1 MKTRVVG
8 VRMTQQFYDEDM
20 ARQQVK
26 LAATPDMVAQRRAM
40 LDLLD
45 LKEGEH
51 VLDIG
56 SGNGIFAREM
66 LEIVTEAGH
75 VCGVDSAEPM
85 IRMATGLCP
94 NGRFLQGDATDLP
107 VEDLSFDVVTASQ
120 LLCFVADADKS
131 LLEMFRALKPG
142 GRLVIL
148 DSDWGSLV
156 WNCRDQDLMDR
167 AIRMLTGPY
176 ADAHVPRTLSRRL
189 VAAGFQIADRR
200 AFSVLNWQPD
210 ANSYSQ
216 QTVGFIK
223 PMMEASDNFTEDDW
237 DTWDADQ
244 KATAEAGNYMFSL
257 NRYIF
262 TAVKP

>member
-1 MKTRVVG
+1 M
-8 VRMTQQFYDEDM
+8 MQQFYDEDM

-26 LAATPDMVAQRRAM
+26 VAATPDMVAQRRFT

-51 VLDIG
+51 VLDVG

-66 LEIVTEAGH
+66 LETVTDAGH
-75 VCGVDSAEPM
+75 VCGVDNAEPM
-85 IRMATGLCP
+85 VGLATGLCP

-120 LLCFVADADKS
+120 VLCFVSDVDKALS
-131 LLEMFRALKPG
+131 EMFRALKRG
-142 GRLVIL
+142 SRLVIL

-156 WNCRDQDLMDR
+156 WNCRDRALMDR
-167 AIRMLTGPY
+167 VIAMMTGVY

-189 VAAGFQIADRR
+189 AAAGFEITGRR
-200 AFSVLNWQPD
+200 AFSVLNWEPD
-210 ANSYSQ
+210 ADSYSRQ
-216 QTVGFIK
+216 LVGFIK
-223 PMMEASDNFTEDDW
+223 PMMEAADDFTENDW

-244 KATAEAGNYMFSL
+244 TATAEAGEYMFSL

-262 TAVKP
+262 IVVKP

>member
-1 MKTRVVG
+1 MGVG
-8 VRMTQQFYDEDM
+8 VRMMQQFYDEDM

-26 LAATPDMVAQRRAM
+26 VAATPDMVAQRRVM

-51 VLDIG
+51 VLDVG

-66 LEIVTEAGH
+66 LETVTDSGH
-75 VCGVDSAEPM
+75 VCGIDSAEPM
-85 IRMATGLCP
+85 VVMATGLCP
-94 NGRFLQGDATDLP
+94 NGRFLRGDATALS

-120 LLCFVADADKS
+120 LLCFVSDVDKALS
-131 LLEMFRALKPG
+131 EMFRALKPG

-156 WNCRDQDLMDR
+156 WNCRDQALMDR
-167 AIRMLTGPY
+167 VITMMTGPY

-189 VAAGFQIADRR
+189 VAAGFQITDRR
-200 AFSVLNWQPD
+200 VFSVLNWQPD

-223 PMMEASDNFTEDDW
+223 PMMEAADEFNENDW
-237 DTWDADQ
+237 DAWDADQ
-244 KATAEAGNYMFSL
+244 MATAEAGEYMFSL

>member
-1 MKTRVVG
+1 MGVG
-8 VRMTQQFYDEDM
+8 VRMMQQFYDEDM

-26 LAATPDMVAQRRAM
+26 VAATPDMVAQRRVM

-51 VLDIG
+51 VLDVG

-66 LEIVTEAGH
+66 LETVTDSGH
-75 VCGVDSAEPM
+75 VCGIDSAEPM
-85 IRMATGLCP
+85 VVMAAGLCP
-94 NGRFLQGDATDLP
+94 NGRFLQGDATALP

-120 LLCFVADADKS
+120 LLCFVSDVDKALS
-131 LLEMFRALKPG
+131 EMFRALKPG

-156 WNCRDQDLMDR
+156 WNCRDQALMDR
-167 AIRMLTGPY
+167 VITMMTGPY

-189 VAAGFQIADRR
+189 VATGFQITDRR
-200 AFSVLNWQPD
+200 AFSVLNWEPD
-210 ANSYSQ
+210 ADSYSR
-216 QTVGFIK
+216 QTVGFLK
-223 PMMEASDNFTEDDW
+223 PMMEASDEFTEEDW

-244 KATAEAGNYMFSL
+244 TATAEAGEYMFSL
-257 NRYIF
+257 SRYIF

>member
-1 MKTRVVG
+1 
-8 VRMTQQFYDEDM
+8 MTQQFFDEDM
-20 ARQQVK
+20 ARQQER
-26 LAATPDMVAQRRAM
+26 LAATPDMVTQRRAM
-40 LDLLD
+40 LELLD

-51 VLDIG
+51 VLDVG

-66 LEIVTEAGH
+66 QEIVTDSGH

-85 IRMATGLCP
+85 VRMATGLCP
-94 NGRFLQGDATDLP
+94 NGRFLLGDTTDLP
-107 VEDLSFDVVTASQ
+107 ADDLSFDVVTASQ
-120 LLCFVADADKS
+120 LMCFVTDVDKALS
-131 LLEMFRALKPG
+131 EMFRASKPG

-156 WNCRDQDLMDR
+156 WNCRDQELMDR
-167 AIRMLTGPY
+167 AIRMLTAPY

-189 VAAGFQIADRR
+189 LAAGFQITDRC

-216 QTVGFIK
+216 QTVGFSK
-223 PMMEASDNFTEDDW
+223 PMMEASDDFTEDDW
-237 DTWDADQ
+237 EAWDADQ
-244 KATAEAGNYMFSL
+244 KATVEAGEYMFSL

>member
-1 MKTRVVG
+1 
-8 VRMTQQFYDEDM
+8 MTQQFYDEDM
-20 ARQQVK
+20 ARQQEK
-26 LAATPDMVAQRRAM
+26 LAATPDMLAQRRVM

-51 VLDIG
+51 VLDVG

-66 LEIVTEAGH
+66 LEIVSASGH

-85 IRMATGLCP
+85 VRMARGLCP

-120 LLCFVADADKS
+120 LLCFVRDVDKALS
-131 LLEMFRALKPG
+131 EMFRVLKAG
-142 GRLVIL
+142 GRAMIL

-156 WNCRDQDLMDR
+156 WNCRNRALMNR
-167 AIRMLTGPY
+167 VITMLTGPY

-189 VAAGFQIADRR
+189 VAVGFRITDRR
-200 AFSVLNWQPD
+200 AFSIVNWQPD
-210 ANSYSQ
+210 PDSYSR
-216 QTVGFIK
+216 QTMGFIK
-223 PMMEASDNFTEDDW
+223 PMMAASDEFSENDW
-237 DTWDADQ
+237 DAWDADQ
-244 KATAEAGNYMFSL
+244 TATAEAGEYMFSL

-262 TAVKP
+262 TAAKP

>member
-1 MKTRVVG
+1 M
-8 VRMTQQFYDEDM
+8 QHFYDEDM

-26 LAATPDMVAQRRAM
+26 VAATPDMVAQRRVT
-40 LDLLD
+40 LDLLN

-51 VLDIG
+51 VLDVG

-66 LEIVTEAGH
+66 LELVTNAGH

-85 IRMATGLCP
+85 VGLATGLCP

-120 LLCFVADADKS
+120 LLCFVSDVDKALS
-131 LLEMFRALKPG
+131 EMFRALKPS

-156 WNCRDQDLMDR
+156 WNCRDQVLMDR
-167 AIRMLTGPY
+167 VITMLTGPY

-189 VAAGFQIADRR
+189 AAAGFQITDRC
-200 AFSVLNWQPD
+200 AFSVLNWKPD

-223 PMMEASDNFTEDDW
+223 PMMEASDDFIEDDW
-237 DTWDADQ
+237 DAWDADQ
-244 KATAEAGNYMFSL
+244 KATAEAGEYMFSL